1 MVEISHFAKPL
12 PLPAI
17 LNDSTKETMIE
28 FENTKIRHYENFI
41 RDIVNSIVARIDF
54 DKLNNENKSFL
65 TKIKERLCFD
75 NDNGWRF
82 LVSSLDT
89 IDDSHFAITTFQ
101 NHKIENGQKFNTGEN
116 YLRLYGILSAVYIQ
130 QQALIKLSDLFKTGR
145 IEELKSSFDSLD
157 ITFLRHCISA
167 HPMNFNQNGTKVS
180 FRIDRN
186 SLNDNGLLSIR
197 DEFNEIKA
205 FNIYDCLNDYISL
218 AEDCLKTISRKV
230 ISNCYQ
236 TAREKFND
244 LNEKLDRI

>member
-1 MVEISHFAKPL
+1 
-12 PLPAI
+12 
-17 LNDSTKETMIE
+17 MIN
-28 FENTKIRHYENFI
+28 FEQTKIRQYENFI
-41 RDIVNSIVARIDF
+41 RDIVNTIVNRVDF
-54 DKLNNENKSFL
+54 DKLNIEGKSFL

-75 NDNGWRF
+75 NDNGWKF

-89 IDDSHFAITTFQ
+89 IGDSQFAITTFL

-130 QQALIKLSDLFKTGR
+130 QQAILKLSDLFKTGHL
-145 IEELKSSFDSLD
+145 EKTKTDFDNLE

-167 HPMNFNQNGTKVS
+167 HPINYNQNGSKVS

-197 DEFNEIKA
+197 DEFNETLTYNI
-205 FNIYDCLNDYISL
+205 FNSLNEYISN
-218 AEDCLKTISRKV
+218 AETCLKIISIKI

-236 TAREKFND
+236 TAKEKYD
-244 LNEKLDRI
+244 ELNEKLERI